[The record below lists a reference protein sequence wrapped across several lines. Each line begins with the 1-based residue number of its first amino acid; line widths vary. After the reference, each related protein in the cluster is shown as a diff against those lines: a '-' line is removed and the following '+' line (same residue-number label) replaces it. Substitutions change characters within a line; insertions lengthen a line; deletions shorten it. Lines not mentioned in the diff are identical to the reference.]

1 MQIFKTSMIVLAIA
15 STGLVGCA
23 TPEGGVGDKTKG
35 GAVMGG
41 IIGAIVGANAGGNKK
56 ENVVFGTAI
65 GATLGAVIGQ
75 ELDRQE
81 EALKN
86 SIGDSGATITN
97 TGAELVVTLPEAITF
112 DTGSSVVRPDLL
124 GDLNKLAANLNEF
137 DQTTVD
143 ILGHTDNVGEA
154 GFNQQLSAQRAD
166 AVRIVLINDGVAAGR
181 LRAFG
186 RGENEPKATNLT
198 EEGRQENR
206 RVEIVIRP
214 KV

>member
-1 MQIFKTSMIVLAIA
+1 MQVFKSSIVVLAIA
-15 STGLVGCA
+15 STGLAGCA
-23 TPEGGVGDKTKG
+23 TPEGGIGDKTKG

-86 SIGDSGATITN
+86 SIGGSGATITN

-112 DTGSSVVRPDLL
+112 DTGSSVVRPELL

-143 ILGHTDNVGEA
+143 VMGHTDNVGEA

-166 AVRIVLINDGVAAGR
+166 AVRILLINGGVAAGR

-198 EEGRQENR
+198 EEGRQQNR

>member
-1 MQIFKTSMIVLAIA
+1 MQIFKTSMIVLATA

>member
-1 MQIFKTSMIVLAIA
+1 MQVFKSSVIVLAIV
-15 STGLVGCA
+15 STGLAGCA
-23 TPEGGVGDKTKG
+23 TPEGGIGDKTKG

-86 SIGDSGATITN
+86 SIGGSGATITN

-143 ILGHTDNVGEA
+143 VLGHTDNVGEA

-166 AVRIVLINDGVAAGR
+166 AVRILLINGGVAAGR

-198 EEGRQENR
+198 EEGRQQNR

>member
-1 MQIFKTSMIVLAIA
+1 M
-15 STGLVGCA
+15 
-23 TPEGGVGDKTKG
+23 
-35 GAVMGG
+35 
-41 IIGAIVGANAGGNKK
+41 
-56 ENVVFGTAI
+56 
-65 GATLGAVIGQ
+65 IGQ

-86 SIGDSGATITN
+86 SIGGSGATITN

-143 ILGHTDNVGEA
+143 VLGHTDNVGEA

-166 AVRIVLINDGVAAGR
+166 AVRILLINGGVAAGR

-198 EEGRQENR
+198 EEGRQQNR

>member
-1 MQIFKTSMIVLAIA
+1 MQVFKSSIVVLAIA
-15 STGLVGCA
+15 STGLAGCA
-23 TPEGGVGDKTKG
+23 TPEGGIGDKTKG

-86 SIGDSGATITN
+86 SIGGSGATITN

-112 DTGSSVVRPDLL
+112 DTGSSFVRPELL

-143 ILGHTDNVGEA
+143 VMGHTDNVGEA

-166 AVRIVLINDGVAAGR
+166 AVRILLINGGVAAGR

-198 EEGRQENR
+198 EEGRQQNR

>member
-1 MQIFKTSMIVLAIA
+1 MQVFKSSIVVLAIA
-15 STGLVGCA
+15 STGLAGCA
-23 TPEGGVGDKTKG
+23 TPEGGIGDKTKG
-35 GAVMGG
+35 GAIMGG

-86 SIGDSGATITN
+86 SIGGSGATITN

-112 DTGSSVVRPDLL
+112 DTGSSVVRPELL

-143 ILGHTDNVGEA
+143 VLGHTDNVGEA

-166 AVRIVLINDGVAAGR
+166 AVRILLINGGVAAGR

-198 EEGRQENR
+198 EEGRQQNR

>member
-1 MQIFKTSMIVLAIA
+1 MQVFKSSIIVLAIA
-15 STGLVGCA
+15 STGLAGCA
-23 TPEGGVGDKTKG
+23 TPEGGIGDKTKG

-86 SIGDSGATITN
+86 SIGGSGATITN

-112 DTGSSVVRPDLL
+112 DTGSSVVRPELL

-143 ILGHTDNVGEA
+143 VMGHTDNVGEA

-166 AVRIVLINDGVAAGR
+166 AVRILLINGGVAAGR

-198 EEGRQENR
+198 EEGRQQNR

>member
-1 MQIFKTSMIVLAIA
+1 MQVFKSSIVVLAIA
-15 STGLVGCA
+15 STGLAGCA
-23 TPEGGVGDKTKG
+23 TPEGGIGDKTKG

-86 SIGDSGATITN
+86 SIGGSGATITN

-112 DTGSSVVRPDLL
+112 DTGSSVVRPELL

-143 ILGHTDNVGEA
+143 VLGHTDNVGEA

-166 AVRIVLINDGVAAGR
+166 AVRILLINGGVAAGR

-198 EEGRQENR
+198 EEGRQQNR

>member
-1 MQIFKTSMIVLAIA
+1 MQVFKSSIIVLAIA
-15 STGLVGCA
+15 STGLAGCA
-23 TPEGGVGDKTKG
+23 TPEGGIGDKTKG

-86 SIGDSGATITN
+86 SIGGSGATITN

-112 DTGSSVVRPDLL
+112 DTGSSVVRPELL

-143 ILGHTDNVGEA
+143 VLGHTDNVGEA

-166 AVRIVLINDGVAAGR
+166 AVRILLINGGVAAGR

-198 EEGRQENR
+198 EEGRQQNR

>member
-1 MQIFKTSMIVLAIA
+1 MQVFKSSIVVLAIA
-15 STGLVGCA
+15 STGLAGCA
-23 TPEGGVGDKTKG
+23 TPEGGIGDKTKG

-86 SIGDSGATITN
+86 SIGGSGATITN

-143 ILGHTDNVGEA
+143 VLGHTDNVGEA

-166 AVRIVLINDGVAAGR
+166 AVRILLINGGVAAGR

-198 EEGRQENR
+198 EEGRQQNR

>member
-1 MQIFKTSMIVLAIA
+1 MQVFKSSIIVLAIA
-15 STGLVGCA
+15 STGLAGCA
-23 TPEGGVGDKTKG
+23 TPEGGIGDKTKG

-86 SIGDSGATITN
+86 SIGGSGATITN

-143 ILGHTDNVGEA
+143 VLGHTDNVGEA

-166 AVRIVLINDGVAAGR
+166 AVRILLINGGVAAGR

-198 EEGRQENR
+198 EEGRQQNR